1 MKNIKGGI
9 LGFALIGLMTM
20 MASSCDY
27 TLSEVSKDVNRP
39 TQVHP
44 KTILTTLDINTFG
57 IEYYGIEPYR
67 LVWMFD
73 YRGGGGHFNF
83 LRRNFSGEYQRI
95 AWCYDMR
102 KEAERV
108 GDERYYYL
116 ASFFRAWWMFTVTR
130 LFGDVPYTEAGTGR
144 QGSPNYYPSYDK
156 QEDIIAGILNELAE
170 ANEKLAQYDATSVD
184 GDIIYGGN
192 IYSWRKLINTLRLR
206 VLINC
211 TSVDSIHGRTPKDM
225 FAEIVND
232 PDSNPLMEK
241 LSDSAIRDE
250 DDNTSNYAYYNN
262 NNFVS
267 SYRISR
273 YVVELMKKRKDTRLM
288 QIAEVMMKYEGNSSI
303 DVNDFANYNGVIPN
317 PGAKSYNNSVE
328 MNNGSQSRL
337 KGKWYQEPKGPSAM
351 NISYPELEFILA
363 EAALRGWISG
373 DAQTYYNAGITAACE
388 FQGIGSAAIK
398 AYQENADVKLVGT
411 PTQMLGKIITEKYLN
426 FFMQGA
432 LEPYFELRR
441 TGYPDYSEFLERNI
455 DNLYNDGY
463 LPLRYCYPQAEIDNN
478 NSNVN
483 EAIKRLDEGDDRNS
497 RMWLISGTD
506 TLFNPDPFPFRNKN
520 Q

>member
-9 LGFALIGLMTM
+9 LGFALLGLMAM
-20 MASSCDY
+20 MTSSCDY
-27 TLSEVSKDVNRP
+27 TLSEVSKDVNKP

-67 LVWMFD
+67 MVWMWD
-73 YRGGGGHFNF
+73 GRGGGGHFN
-83 LRRNFSGEYQRI
+83 LQRRSFVGEFRRI

-102 KEAERV
+102 REAERV

-116 ASFFRAWWMFTVTR
+116 ASFFRAWWMFSVTR
-130 LFGDVPYTEAGTGR
+130 LFGDVPYTEAGEGR
-144 QGSPNYYPSYDK
+144 QDNPNYYPSYDK
-156 QEDIIAGILNELAE
+156 QEDIIAGILDELAE
-170 ANEKLAQYDATSVD
+170 ANEKLALYDATSVD
-184 GDIIYGGN
+184 GDIIYGGS
-192 IYSWRKLINTLRLR
+192 IHSWRKLINTLRLR
-206 VLINC
+206 ILINC
-211 TSVDSIHGRTPKDM
+211 TSVDSIHGKAPKEM

-250 DDNTSNYAYYNN
+250 AGNSTNYTYYNN

-288 QIAEVMMKYEGNSSI
+288 QIAEVMMKYESVPGT

-317 PGAKSYNNSVE
+317 PGATSDNNSVE
-328 MNNGSQSRL
+328 MNNGSQSKL
-337 KGKWYQEPKGPSAM
+337 KKKWYLEPKGPSAM
-351 NISYPELEFILA
+351 NIGYPEQEFILA

-373 DAQTYYNAGITAACE
+373 DAEAYYNAGIAAACE
-388 FQGIGSAAIK
+388 FQGIGAAAIK
-398 AYQENADVKLVGT
+398 AYQENADVKLAGT
-411 PTQMLGKIITEKYLN
+411 PTQKLGKIITEKYLN

-432 LEPYFELRR
+432 YEPYFELRR
-441 TGYPDYSEFLERNI
+441 TGYPDYSEFLKRNI

-463 LPLRYCYPQAEIDNN
+463 LPLRYLYPQTEIDNN
-478 NSNVN
+478 NSNVV
-483 EAIKRLDEGDDRNS
+483 EAIKRLDKGDDRNS

-506 TLFNPDPFPFRNKN
+506 PLFNPDPFPFRNMDK
-520 Q
+520 